1 MVRTRPTEEVLPDQR
16 EVVLSVLHVQL
27 GRLLRSIA
35 AEVPT
40 ITDQLRGI
48 AQDTTST
55 SIS

>member
-1 MVRTRPTEEVLPDQR
+1 MIARPTEEVLPDQR

-35 AEVPT
+35 AGVPT
-40 ITDQLRGI
+40 ITDKFRGI